1 MQGRPE
7 QAAMGLAAEVQE
19 PDATAKDDGG
29 RRRDSG
35 RRDLAQEDGRGAR
48 SGDGEAWSR
57 KAGRGVEAEATGGA
71 GAEQERRR
79 GRKVG
84 RAARPVLEGA
94 DGHGGWP
101 REKTRPSAPA
111 RASGREGV
119 AAAVRF
125 LQREGA

>member
-79 GRKVG
+79 WRKVG
-84 RAARPVLEGA
+84 RAARPVLEEA
-94 DGHGGWP
+94 DEG
-101 REKTRPSAPA
+101 A
-111 RASGREGV
+111 RA
-119 AAAVRF
+119 
-125 LQREGA
+125 